1 MAFSFCKC
9 ILTNLGGIFFAGT
22 VSINKKYGWWSE
34 NCLIKIPAVD
44 WSIIWLS
51 LQNKLSINVPFRSEN
66 LVGNVILGK
75 KLNPVKVS

>member
-1 MAFSFCKC
+1 MALSFCKC
-9 ILTNLGGIFFAGT
+9 ILTNFGGNLLAGT
-22 VSINKKYGWWSE
+22 VSINHKYGWWFE

-44 WSIIWLS
+44 CSIIWLS
-51 LQNKLSINVPFRSEN
+51 LQNKLSINMPFKSEN